1 MAQRVC
7 LMKKIKDLG
16 EEGDVVNVADGY
28 ARNYLFPHKL
38 AAPVNAATRRQ
49 LERKIADRQAA
60 AEAELAAAK
69 SMAGRIASASCTISM
84 KAGPEGKLFG
94 SVGVADIVKALQ
106 DQGIELDK
114 HLIEL
119 AEPLKELGVYKLDLK
134 LHEQVSAILKVW
146 IVEE

>member
-1 MAQRVC
+1 MALRVC

-16 EEGDVVNVADGY
+16 EEGDVVNVTEGY
-28 ARNYLFPHKL
+28 ARNYLFPKKL
-38 AAPVNAATRRQ
+38 AAPVNDATRRQ

-60 AEAELAAAK
+60 LEAEIAEAK
-69 SMAGRIASASCTISM
+69 SMAGRISSASCTIAM

-94 SVGVADIVKALQ
+94 SVGVTDIVKALH
-106 DQGIELDK
+106 DQGIELDR

-119 AEPLKELGVYKLDLK
+119 AEPLKELGVYKLEVK
-134 LHEQVSAILKVW
+134 LHKQVTTTLKVW